1 MNDTALL
8 ITIAYSVVVVLGVI
22 VAWIVWRSTRR
33 PEPVDTEKLAERE
46 RTWLFVVVA
55 LLLGLLLATIFAV
68 PYGKGAG
75 DARTTVDV
83 KGAQFAWEINPQTIP
98 AGEPVEF
105 RIEAADV
112 NHGFGVYDPDHTFV
126 FQVQAMPGRVQ
137 RITHTFERP
146 GTYEVLCLEF
156 CGVLHHRM
164 IGRFEV
170 RG

>member
-8 ITIAYSVVVVLGVI
+8 IAIAYSVVVVLGVI
-22 VAWIVWRSTRR
+22 VAWAIRRSTRR
-33 PEPVDTEKLAERE
+33 PQPVDTAQLAERE

-75 DARTTVDV
+75 NARTTVDV
-83 KGAQFAWEINPQTIP
+83 TGTQFAWRIEPQTIP

-105 RIEAADV
+105 RIRAGDV
-112 NHGFGVYDPDHTFV
+112 NHGFGVYDPGHTFV
-126 FQVQAMPGRVQ
+126 LQVQAMPGQVQ
-137 RITHTFERP
+137 HITHTFERP